1 MKKILFAAAAA
12 FALVSCEQEK
22 VTEVPQDLAISF
34 GQTFVEGTYYRTKA
48 DDPSTT
54 TESITGFNVW
64 GYMKNTDAVLFDGDE
79 VTKVG
84 NEWTYGELQYWTP
97 NNTYYFAALAPMN
110 SANWTAETA
119 GANAYGLGVVT
130 FDNVDGTEDLLYAAA
145 AVTTPDQETMT
156 AMGVEAV
163 KLNFSHLLSKVK
175 FTFVNGFATDNTSIV
190 VKNVQMTVP
199 AAGTIDLAVANWWDN
214 DDWKLGAGETTLAF
228 GDVAKLAAGASAA
241 SEAER
246 LTIPADAA
254 YEYDITFTVELY
266 IGETLAMTTDKAV
279 KVSNVALNMGK
290 GYNFK
295 AVITPEHLGLL
306 PIVFEVEEVKDWVDA
321 GEVQAN

>member
-12 FALVSCEQEK
+12 FALVACEQEK

-34 GQTFVEGTYYRTKA
+34 GQTFVEGTYYRTKVA
-48 DDPSTT
+48 DPSTT

-64 GYMKNTDAVLFDGDE
+64 GYMKNTNAVMFNGDE

-84 NEWTYGELQYWTP
+84 DEWTYGELQYWTP

-110 SANWTAETA
+110 SANWKAETA
-119 GANAYGLGVVT
+119 GANAYGLGVVS
-130 FDNVDGTEDLLYAAA
+130 FDNVDGTEDLLYASAC
-145 AVTTPDQETMT
+145 VTTPDLATMT
-156 AMGVEAV
+156 AMGVEPV

-175 FTFVNGFATDNTSIV
+175 FTFVNGFATDNASIV
-190 VKNVQMTVP
+190 VKNVQMTAP

-214 DDWKLGAGETTLAF
+214 DDWKLGNGTVSLAF
-228 GDVAKLAAGASAA
+228 GDVAELAAGAGAA
-241 SEAER
+241 SAAER
-246 LTIPADAA
+246 LTIPADGT
-254 YEYDITFTVELY
+254 YEYNVTFTVELY
-266 IGETLAMTTDKAV
+266 IGGTLAMTADKEV
-279 KVSNVALNMGK
+279 KVSDVALNMSK

-295 AVITPEHLGLL
+295 AIITPEHLGLL

-321 GEVQAN
+321 GDVQAK